1 MVRSTTSAA
10 LLPVYALGLAARYWV
25 PLLCVHTAG
34 MLVHALLMRGL
45 VRLADI
51 EQTLSLTGLGLTLLV
66 TLVTFVIMFQ
76 LLRPGLRTID
86 AELRSE
92 VVRED
97 RQRGFVERERRV
109 VDGVAL
115 AILPFLLFYAAW
127 GLIREQY
134 DTYSIALLNTGGL
147 EAFQSPLSVPWYG
160 LPLIVAVTAWLL
172 RKLCSYF
179 YRKGHSV
186 VLGVLTALCE
196 GVWVFMFLFSLG
208 TAITQAEA
216 WMTGRVF
223 WVEMQGGARDLMNGA
238 GALVGLPDLYARVPV
253 WWAQVW
259 KAVSTGFVGPLLWL
273 TIAAV
278 VYRAQVDDH
287 DSVFDEHRVR
297 GGFDRAV
304 NRVARTGRFL
314 DRFVRSDLK
323 EQIYPCLHALRF
335 VLRMGPV
342 FYLSYSLCFVL
353 LEVVFT
359 QLHRL
364 VFVLAGPGP
373 LHAEWWPLL
382 QPIDFVIGSLHMLLR
397 VCLLAAAFEIALRKA
412 EEDSVGRRARRVATH
427 APSPGPHHAG

>member
-1 MVRSTTSAA
+1 M
-10 LLPVYALGLAARYWV
+10 AARYWV

-34 MLVHALLMRGL
+34 MLVHAVLLRGM

-76 LLRPGLRTID
+76 LLRPGLPTID

-97 RQRGFVERERRV
+97 RRRGFAERERRV

-134 DTYSIALLNTGGL
+134 DMYSIALINTGGL
-147 EAFQSPLSVPWYG
+147 EAFQAPLNVPWYG
-160 LPLIVAVTAWLL
+160 LPLFVAVSAWLL
-172 RKLCSYF
+172 RKLCSHF
-179 YRKGHSV
+179 YRKGYSA
-186 VLGVLTALCE
+186 VLGVLTALFE

-208 TAITQAEA
+208 LAINQAEA

-223 WVEMQGGARDLMNGA
+223 WVEIQDALKGLTNGT
-238 GALVGLPDLYARVPV
+238 GALIGRSDLYAQVPV
-253 WWAQVW
+253 WWATVW
-259 KAVSTGFVGPLLWL
+259 GAVSAGFVGPLLWL

-278 VYRAQVDDH
+278 VYRAQIDDH
-287 DSVFDEHRVR
+287 DGVFEEHRAR
-297 GGFDRAV
+297 DGFDRAV
-304 NRVARTGRFL
+304 NRVARAGRFF

-323 EQIYPCLHALRF
+323 DQVYPCLHALRF
-335 VLRMGPV
+335 VLRLGPV

-353 LEVVFT
+353 LEVAFT

-382 QPIDFVIGSLHMLLR
+382 QPVDFVVDSLHMLLR
-397 VCLLAAAFEIALRKA
+397 VCLLAAAFEVALRKA

-427 APSPGPHHAG
+427 APSPGSRHAG